1 VSRADW
7 ASTVFINASQAHAPM
22 HVQALALFPQTA
34 SLNPKDL
41 EPSFHDL
48 RDEKGRRVE
57 VLYANKGL

>member
-1 VSRADW
+1 
-7 ASTVFINASQAHAPM
+7 M